1 MKKTIEVT
9 FAPDGKFTV
18 EARGFRGSSCHQA
31 TKAFEEALGEVQ
43 NSRHTGEFFQ
53 SETTKNQQKL
63 GQ

>member
-9 FAPDGKFTV
+9 FSPDGKFTV
-18 EARGFRGSSCHQA
+18 AAHNFTGKSCHQA

-43 NSRHTGEFFQ
+43 SSHRTAEFFQ
-53 SETTKNQQKL
+53 AETTKNQQKL